1 MTRSSHHAWL
11 CLALGSRDL
20 RCGGVCVCGG
30 GHRGAAGPPVSLAQ
44 RGTQPCPDQP
54 GASLAPSLKELDHR
68 GTEPQREGF
77 RLASSESL
85 LPAEAAE
92 PSEGNGGLQ
101 SSSPGVMV
109 TDAA

>member
-1 MTRSSHHAWL
+1 M
-11 CLALGSRDL
+11 
-20 RCGGVCVCGG
+20 
-30 GHRGAAGPPVSLAQ
+30 
-44 RGTQPCPDQP
+44 
-54 GASLAPSLKELDHR
+54 APSLKELDHR